1 MNSTWG
7 KAVARAGLTRLL
19 LGGVL
24 VLLAATRVLAA
35 EDPMPRPPEL
45 ERDVQFWIR
54 VYSEVDTNGGFLH
67 DERNLAV
74 VYEKLHFAPNTS
86 PREREKILDQ
96 GKARYTAALRRIA
109 AANGGPLSEDD
120 QRILEMWGSEGTP
133 ARLLE
138 ATDEIRFQ
146 LGQSDRFR
154 AGLIRSGAWETH
166 IAETLANLGLPA
178 ELAVL
183 PHVESSFNPA
193 AYSKVG
199 AAGLWQFM
207 RSTGRRYM
215 RIDNA
220 VDDRLDPF
228 RSTEAAAQLLA
239 YNYRLL
245 GSWPL
250 ALTAYNHGAEG
261 VRRAKDTL
269 GTDDIVRIVRTYKGR
284 TFGFASRNFYVS
296 FLAALE
302 IDRSPEKYFG
312 GVERASEARFQE
324 VTVPGFVQMSALE
337 RALRIDHQR
346 LRELNPAL
354 LRSVWDGQRHVPKA
368 YHLRLPMDGDK
379 WTSDLLA
386 ARLSPGDFFAGQPEP
401 RRYRVRRGDTVASV
415 ADQYGVTPEALARLN
430 RMRTSGKLKVGR
442 VINLPESTAGT
453 LVAVAGAPAGSIAV
467 GRPGTTATVAANTP
481 GSAGRSGGTSVTSGI
496 GVLNGGAANGSTATT
511 GADSTTAS
519 GGAGASILNGLV
531 AGGPGT
537 TANGVPSGVSAEANG
552 STSGT
557 NTRGGAAGTANGTN
571 AGPRRGIISSPSG
584 VYVVQTGESLADI
597 ASKFGMTE
605 AQLLK
610 LNGIRNRDFVFEG
623 QQLLVTATPPSAVA
637 STGGPGTGFP
647 SGASG
652 APPAKTFEGG
662 ASGAPVAS
670 TAVPSTNVP
679 SRERLTGASAP
690 PDTSPVPVVAA
701 GAVPIEE
708 AARESVE
715 EAHAV
720 AKAGAPAENAQ
731 PVNAAQAEELSP
743 ALGPSADTQQSADP
757 TDYSVSKDNTI
768 RVAAAETLGHYADW
782 LRVSA
787 GRLRQLNKMSFAKP
801 VLIGHKIKLEFG
813 RVSREAFETK
823 RREYHAELQATYFA
837 EHRIIGTE
845 VYIVRRGDALWTVT
859 QRFAQLPI
867 WLLQQYNPDVDLADL
882 HPGTQ
887 IVMPRVENVVGGP
900 G

>member
-1 MNSTWG
+1 
-7 KAVARAGLTRLL
+7 
-19 LGGVL
+19 
-24 VLLAATRVLAA
+24 
-35 EDPMPRPPEL
+35 MPRPPEL

-54 VYSEVDTNGGFLH
+54 IYSEVDTNGGFLH
-67 DERNLAV
+67 DEHNLAV
-74 VYEKLHFAPNTS
+74 VYEKLHFAPNAS
-86 PREREKILDQ
+86 PREREKLIDQ
-96 GKARYTAALRRIA
+96 GKARYAAALRRIA
-109 AANGGPLSEDD
+109 AANGGELSDDD
-120 QRILEMWGSEGTP
+120 QRIRDMWGTEGTP

-154 AGLIRSGAWETH
+154 AGLVRSGAWETH

-220 VDDRLDPF
+220 VDDRMDPF
-228 RSTEAAAQLLA
+228 RSTEAAAQLLS
-239 YNYRLL
+239 YNSRLL

-261 VRRAKDTL
+261 VRRAKETL
-269 GTDDIVRIVRTYKGR
+269 GTDDIVRIVRAYKGR

-302 IDRSPEKYFG
+302 IDRNPEKYFG
-312 GVERASEARFQE
+312 GVERATEARFQE
-324 VTVPGFVQMSALE
+324 VTVPGFVQMSSLE
-337 RALRIDHQR
+337 RALRIDRQK

-386 ARLSPGDFFAGQPEP
+386 ARLSPGEFFAGQPEP

-415 ADQYGVTPEALARLN
+415 ADQNGVTPEALARLN

-453 LVAVAGAPAGSIAV
+453 LVAVAGAPAGSVAV
-467 GRPGTTATVAANTP
+467 GPPGTTATVAANVSS
-481 GSAGRSGGTSVTSGI
+481 SAAHGGGKSATSGI
-496 GVLNGGAANGSTATT
+496 GVLNGGAASGGEANGLTA
-511 GADSTTAS
+511 GTAS
-519 GGAGASILNGLV
+519 NRGGAAS
-531 AGGPGT
+531 
-537 TANGVPSGVSAEANG
+537 TANGVGN
-552 STSGT
+552 
-557 NTRGGAAGTANGTN
+557 AAGTAGGTN

-610 LNGIRNRDFVFEG
+610 LNGIRSRDFIFEG
-623 QQLLVTATPPSAVA
+623 QQVLVTATPPSALA
-637 STGGPGTGFP
+637 STGGPNTGVP
-647 SGASG
+647 PTVASG

-662 ASGAPVAS
+662 PTGAPVAS

-679 SRERLTGASAP
+679 SRERLTGAAA

-720 AKAGAPAENAQ
+720 AKAGAPSENAQ

-782 LRVSA
+782 LGVSA

-882 HPGTQ
+882 RPGTQ

>member
-1 MNSTWG
+1 M
-7 KAVARAGLTRLL
+7 AVARARPARLL

-35 EDPMPRPPEL
+35 DDPMPRPPEL
-45 ERDVQFWIR
+45 ERDVQFWIHI
-54 VYSEVDTNGGFLH
+54 YSEVDTNGGFLH
-67 DERNLAV
+67 DEHNLGV

-86 PREREKILDQ
+86 PREREKIVDQ
-96 GKARYTAALRRIA
+96 GKARYAAALRRIA
-109 AANGGPLSEDD
+109 AAHGGPLSDED
-120 QRILEMWGSEGTP
+120 QRILDMWGSEGTP

-239 YNYRLL
+239 YNHRLL

-261 VRRAKDTL
+261 VRRAKETL

-302 IDRSPEKYFG
+302 IDRNPEKYFS

-324 VTVPGFVQMSALE
+324 ITVPGFVQISALE
-337 RALRIDHQR
+337 RALRIDRQK

-354 LRSVWDGQRHVPKA
+354 LRAVWEGQRHVPKA
-368 YHLRLPMDGDK
+368 YHLRLPIDGDK
-379 WTSDLLA
+379 WSSELLA
-386 ARLSPGDFFAGQPEP
+386 ARLAPGDFFAGQPEP
-401 RRYRVRRGDTVASV
+401 RRYRIRRGDTVANV
-415 ADQYGVTPEALARLN
+415 ADHYGVTPEALARLN
-430 RMRTSGKLKVGR
+430 HMRTSGRLKVGR

-453 LVAVAGAPAGSIAV
+453 LVAASGTPAANAAV
-467 GRPGTTATVAANTP
+467 GTVLRTATVGSNSAATGSRSETP
-481 GSAGRSGGTSVTSGI
+481 AIAGI
-496 GVLNGGAANGSTATT
+496 GVLNGGAGNDASATVSASGRPDTVPT
-511 GADSTTAS
+511 GAS
-519 GGAGASILNGLV
+519 AGS
-531 AGGPGT
+531 
-537 TANGVPSGVSAEANG
+537 ANA
-552 STSGT
+552 TI
-557 NTRGGAAGTANGTN
+557 
-571 AGPRRGIISSPSG
+571 GPRRGVVSSPSG
-584 VYVVQTGESLADI
+584 IYVVQTGESLADV

-605 AQLLK
+605 VQLLK
-610 LNGIRNRDFVFEG
+610 LNGIRNRDFIFEG

-637 STGGPGTGFP
+637 STGGPNIGLP
-647 SGASG
+647 STAASG
-652 APPAKTFEGG
+652 IPLAKATE
-662 ASGAPVAS
+662 ANA
-670 TAVPSTNVP
+670 
-679 SRERLTGASAP
+679 
-690 PDTSPVPVVAA
+690 SPVPVADT
-701 GAVPIEE
+701 GGVPVEE

-720 AKAGAPAENAQ
+720 AKAEVPSENAQ
-731 PVNAAQAEELSP
+731 PVSAAQAEELSP
-743 ALGPSADTQQSADP
+743 ALGPSSDTQQSADP
-757 TDYSVSKDNTI
+757 TDYSVAKDNTI
-768 RVAAAETLGHYADW
+768 RVAAAETLGHYAEW
-782 LRVSA
+782 VGISA
-787 GRLRQLNKMSFAKP
+787 ARLRQLNKMRFAKP

-859 QRFAQLPI
+859 QRFGQLPI

-887 IVMPRVENVVGGP
+887 IVMPRVESVVAGSG
-900 G
+900 

>member
-1 MNSTWG
+1 MQ
-7 KAVARAGLTRLL
+7 
-19 LGGVL
+19 
-24 VLLAATRVLAA
+24 
-35 EDPMPRPPEL
+35 RPPEL

-67 DERNLAV
+67 DEHNLAV
-74 VYEKLHFAPNTS
+74 VYEKLRFAANTS
-86 PREREKILDQ
+86 PREREKIVDQ
-96 GKARYTAALRRIA
+96 GKARYAAALRRIA

-120 QRILEMWGSEGTP
+120 QRILDMWGSEGTP

-261 VRRAKDTL
+261 VRRAKETL

-302 IDRSPEKYFG
+302 IDRNPEKYFS
-312 GVERASEARFQE
+312 GVERSSEARFQE
-324 VTVPGFVQMSALE
+324 VTVPGFVQISSLE
-337 RALRIDHQR
+337 RALKIDRQK

-354 LRSVWDGQRHVPKA
+354 LRSVWDGQRHVPRA
-368 YHLRLPMDGDK
+368 YHLRLPIDGDK

-386 ARLSPGDFFAGQPEP
+386 ARLAPGEFFAGQPEP

-430 RMRTSGKLKVGR
+430 RVRTSGKLKVGR

-453 LVAVAGAPAGSIAV
+453 LVAVAGAPAGNIAV
-467 GRPGTTATVAANTP
+467 GRPGTVATVAAN
-481 GSAGRSGGTSVTSGI
+481 SAPKGLSATAGI
-496 GVLNGGAANGSTATT
+496 GVLNGGVADSAAAIASATGLAPGQGTSGLTAGNGAANG
-511 GADSTTAS
+511 GS
-519 GGAGASILNGLV
+519 G
-531 AGGPGT
+531 
-537 TANGVPSGVSAEANG
+537 
-552 STSGT
+552 
-557 NTRGGAAGTANGTN
+557 GTANGTPN
-571 AGPRRGIISSPSG
+571 TGPRRGIVSSPSG

-610 LNGIRNRDFVFEG
+610 LNGVRNRDFIFEG

-637 STGGPGTGFP
+637 STGGPNATLP
-647 SGASG
+647 STAASG
-652 APPAKTFEGG
+652 GPSAKTFEGG

-679 SRERLTGASAP
+679 SRERLTGAAAI
-690 PDTSPVPVVAA
+690 DTSPVPVAAA
-701 GAVPIEE
+701 GAVPAEE

-720 AKAGAPAENAQ
+720 AKAQVPSQNAQ

-743 ALGPSADTQQSADP
+743 ALGPSADSQQSADP
-757 TDYSVSKDNTI
+757 TDYSVAKDNTI
-768 RVAAAETLGHYADW
+768 RVAAAETLGHYAEW

-801 VLIGHKIKLEFG
+801 VLIGHKIKLDFG
-813 RVSREAFETK
+813 RVPREAFETK

-859 QRFAQLPI
+859 QRFGELPI

-887 IVMPRVENVVGGP
+887 IVMPRVENVVAGP